1 MDNQKINRGG
11 QRDSNLELYRII
23 VMIMIVAHHFVVNSG
38 VMERM
43 YEAPLSAN
51 SIFLFIFGAWGKT
64 GINCFVLITGYF
76 MCKSNITVKKYIK
89 LVAEVYLYKLIIA
102 AIFAIAGLE
111 SMKDII
117 DSLLI
122 VRVIDTNFTGCFLVF
137 YLLIPFLNVM
147 LKNMNKT
154 QHIKLIAVLAF
165 MYVFCG
171 TIPKFYVTFNYVSW
185 FVFIYFIAAYLRF
198 YVAKQYKWGFL
209 TVFFILLAVTSI
221 LVCLF
226 IGEGFNK
233 QAAYMFVSDS
243 NTFLALAISICSFMY
258 FKNLK
263 IGYSKLINTIGG
275 STFGVLLIHAN
286 SDTMREWLWKRFL
299 NVSNAF
305 DFVFV
310 KLVLFSVVSVAGVF
324 ISCIVI
330 DVLRKELLEK
340 SFMGWIEKT
349 RFYIKLM
356 EKFL

>member
-1 MDNQKINRGG
+1 MDSQKIIRG

-89 LVAEVYLYKLIIA
+89 LVAELFFYKLVIA
-102 AIFAIAGLE
+102 IIFAIAGLE

-117 DSLLI
+117 DAVLI
-122 VRVIDTNFTGCFLVF
+122 VRVIDKNFTGCFLVF
-137 YLLIPFLNVM
+137 YLLIPFLNIM
-147 LKNMNKT
+147 LNNMNKS
-154 QHIKLIAVLAF
+154 QHIKLIAVLTF
-165 MYVFCG
+165 LYVFCG
-171 TIPKFYVTFNYVSW
+171 TVPKFNVTFNYVSW
-185 FVFIYFIAAYLRF
+185 FVFIYLVVAYLRF
-198 YVAKQYKWGFL
+198 YAKKQYKWGLL
-209 TVFFILLAVTSI
+209 TAFFILLAVMSI
-221 LVCLF
+221 FVCLF
-226 IGEGFNK
+226 IGERFNK

-286 SDTMREWLWKRFL
+286 SDAMREWLWKRFL

-305 DFVFV
+305 DFAFV
-310 KLVLFSVVSVAGVF
+310 KLILFSVFSVAGVF

-330 DVLRKELLEK
+330 DVLRKELFEK
-340 SFMGWIEKT
+340 SFMRWIEKT

-356 EKFL
+356 EKFS